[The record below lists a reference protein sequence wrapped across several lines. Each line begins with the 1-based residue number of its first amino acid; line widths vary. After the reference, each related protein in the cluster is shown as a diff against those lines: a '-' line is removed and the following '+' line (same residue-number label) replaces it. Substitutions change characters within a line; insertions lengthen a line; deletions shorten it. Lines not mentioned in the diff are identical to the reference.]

1 MSAEL
6 ALAVVS
12 VVDICIKLANKTLR
26 ICQAFRTAKKD
37 LCDQVLLLETIWT
50 KLEIQLVFLR
60 GIKDHLTEELAQ
72 CHFDLLQRLHGTLLQ
87 AVSQLEAAASSIVAS
102 TSTGQGHVLTR
113 MLQLDRW
120 RYAVAKRGLDALMTE
135 LQCWQSLFD
144 PSWYTIMLI
153 GGKVLDPALQQLGQD
168 RSRQLPHKQSP
179 ASPLDHMFALRKAID
194 YTINTDIRSA
204 NSIVMDETGWD
215 FTTATSIPFSS
226 VNVVARP
233 KSQSLYVMEGLGTA
247 PNTNTNTTSDAY
259 QLCRRLQSVD
269 PSIFGL
275 LRCKGLLE
283 IIDDNKTFPPGP
295 QIVYHT
301 PAQADP
307 LKPPT
312 TLRSLLLEQRP
323 VCLSSVI
330 VLAKQL
336 VRSVSFVHT
345 CDLVHK
351 NIRPDNILLFP
362 TALASL
368 RPLELGQAFLVGFSQ
383 FRSINMETNRLGDT
397 AWSVHREPKMVKPH
411 TLVIGAFALFGSV
424 KAVTVGS
431 TKHDPKPGPACLS
444 PKAVQSASLYTGL
457 EEGTTGIRPGLSKS
471 DTNPSNFINFCVGQ
485 TLTNGRQN
493 SAGSCNGIPMGKIPA
508 SSNMITSIITHP
520 QPGDIIPAQ
529 KTFNVTIQTRHLRA
543 GFLVNPSVAY
553 YTAPQDLDEN
563 GDIIGHCHITI
574 QNIGSLR
581 SVNPPDPT
589 KFAYFKGVDD
599 EGNGKGGLQ
608 AEVTGGLLE
617 GVYRVCTIISA
628 RNHQPV
634 VMPIA
639 QRGSQDDC
647 TKFVVQKAE

>member
-37 LCDQVLLLETIWT
+37 LCDKVLLLETIWT

-72 CHFDLLQRLHGTLLQ
+72 CHFDLLQRLRGTLLQ

-102 TSTGQGHVLTR
+102 TSTGQGQVLTR

-168 RSRQLPHKQSP
+168 RSRQLPHSQSP

-233 KSQSLYVMEGLGTA
+233 ESQSLYIMEGIGIA
-247 PNTNTNTTSDAY
+247 PNTNTNTTSDAH

-275 LRCKGLLE
+275 LRCRGLIE

-362 TALASL
+362 TALAAL

-397 AWSVHREPKMVKPH
+397 AWYRNLYRHPARQGLCILERYVMQHDIYSLGVCLLEIGLWRSLVWYPSTSSSTSSTYHHPNHANSSSSVPTPVPGYSLQLRKHLSDRDFEHAHLPGSTSWIKEDLVLLAKQ
-411 TLVIGAFALFGSV
+411 TLPQRMGRLYTEIVVDCLTCLDDGNNEFGSSD
-424 KAVTVGS
+424 VTHNKQDLIVVGI
-431 TKHDPKPGPACLS
+431 KFVERIL
-444 PKAVQSASLYTGL
+444 
-457 EEGTTGIRPGLSKS
+457 
-471 DTNPSNFINFCVGQ
+471 
-485 TLTNGRQN
+485 
-493 SAGSCNGIPMGKIPA
+493 GKIEG
-508 SSNMITSIITHP
+508 IT
-520 QPGDIIPAQ
+520 
-529 KTFNVTIQTRHLRA
+529 L
-543 GFLVNPSVAY
+543 
-553 YTAPQDLDEN
+553 
-563 GDIIGHCHITI
+563 
-574 QNIGSLR
+574 
-581 SVNPPDPT
+581 
-589 KFAYFKGVDD
+589 
-599 EGNGKGGLQ
+599 
-608 AEVTGGLLE
+608 
-617 GVYRVCTIISA
+617 
-628 RNHQPV
+628 
-634 VMPIA
+634 
-639 QRGSQDDC
+639 
-647 TKFVVQKAE
+647 

>member
-12 VVDICIKLANKTLR
+12 VVDICIKLANKTLC

-37 LCDQVLLLETIWT
+37 LCDKVLLLETIWT
-50 KLEIQLVFLR
+50 KLETQLVFLR

-72 CHFDLLQRLHGTLLQ
+72 CHFDLLQRLQGTLLQ

-113 MLQLDRW
+113 MLQLDKW

-135 LQCWQSLFD
+135 LQCWQNLFD

-168 RSRQLPHKQSP
+168 RSRQLPHNQSP

-233 KSQSLYVMEGLGTA
+233 KSQSLYVMESIGTA

-259 QLCRRLQSVD
+259 QLCRILQSVD

-362 TALASL
+362 TALAAL

-397 AWSVHREPKMVKPH
+397 AWYRNLYRHPARQGLCILERYVMQHDIYSLGVCLLEIGLWRSLVWYPSTSSSTSSTYHHSNHAHSSSSVPTPVPGYSLQLRKHLSDRDFAHAHLPGSTSWIKEDLVLLAKQ
-411 TLVIGAFALFGSV
+411 TLPQRMGRLYTEIVVDCLTCLDDGNNEFGSSD
-424 KAVTVGS
+424 VTHNKQDLIVVGI
-431 TKHDPKPGPACLS
+431 KFVERIL
-444 PKAVQSASLYTGL
+444 
-457 EEGTTGIRPGLSKS
+457 
-471 DTNPSNFINFCVGQ
+471 
-485 TLTNGRQN
+485 
-493 SAGSCNGIPMGKIPA
+493 GKIEG
-508 SSNMITSIITHP
+508 IT
-520 QPGDIIPAQ
+520 
-529 KTFNVTIQTRHLRA
+529 L
-543 GFLVNPSVAY
+543 
-553 YTAPQDLDEN
+553 
-563 GDIIGHCHITI
+563 
-574 QNIGSLR
+574 
-581 SVNPPDPT
+581 
-589 KFAYFKGVDD
+589 
-599 EGNGKGGLQ
+599 
-608 AEVTGGLLE
+608 
-617 GVYRVCTIISA
+617 
-628 RNHQPV
+628 
-634 VMPIA
+634 
-639 QRGSQDDC
+639 
-647 TKFVVQKAE
+647 

>member
-37 LCDQVLLLETIWT
+37 LCDKVLLLETIWT

-168 RSRQLPHKQSP
+168 RSRQLPHNQSP

-194 YTINTDIRSA
+194 YTINTGIRSA

-215 FTTATSIPFSS
+215 FTTATSVPFSS
-226 VNVVARP
+226 VNVVARL
-233 KSQSLYVMEGLGTA
+233 KSQSLYVMEGIGTA
-247 PNTNTNTTSDAY
+247 PNTNTNTTSDVY

-283 IIDDNKTFPPGP
+283 IIDDNKTFPPSP

-330 VLAKQL
+330 ILAKQL

-362 TALASL
+362 TALAAL

-383 FRSINMETNRLGDT
+383 FRSINMETNCLGDT
-397 AWSVHREPKMVKPH
+397 AWYRNLYRHPARQGLCILERYVMQHDIYSLGVCLLEIGLWRSLVWYPSTSSSTSSTYHHPNHANSSSSVPTPVPGYSLQLRKHLSDRDFEHAHLPGSTSWIKEDLVLLAKQ
-411 TLVIGAFALFGSV
+411 TLPQRMGRLYTEIVVDCLTCLDNGNNEFGSSD
-424 KAVTVGS
+424 VTHN
-431 TKHDPKPGPACLS
+431 K
-444 PKAVQSASLYTGL
+444 
-457 EEGTTGIRPGLSKS
+457 
-471 DTNPSNFINFCVGQ
+471 
-485 TLTNGRQN
+485 
-493 SAGSCNGIPMGKIPA
+493 
-508 SSNMITSIITHP
+508 
-520 QPGDIIPAQ
+520 
-529 KTFNVTIQTRHLRA
+529 
-543 GFLVNPSVAY
+543 
-553 YTAPQDLDEN
+553 QDL
-563 GDIIGHCHITI
+563 I
-574 QNIGSLR
+574 
-581 SVNPPDPT
+581 
-589 KFAYFKGVDD
+589 
-599 EGNGKGGLQ
+599 
-608 AEVTGGLLE
+608 
-617 GVYRVCTIISA
+617 
-628 RNHQPV
+628 V
-634 VMPIA
+634 VGI
-639 QRGSQDDC
+639 
-647 TKFVVQKAE
+647 KFVERILGKMEGITL

>member
-37 LCDQVLLLETIWT
+37 LCDKVLLLETIWT

-102 TSTGQGHVLTR
+102 TSTEQGHVLTR

-168 RSRQLPHKQSP
+168 RSRQLPHNQSP
-179 ASPLDHMFALRKAID
+179 TSPLDHMFALRKAID

-233 KSQSLYVMEGLGTA
+233 KSQSLYVMEGIGTA

-351 NIRPDNILLFP
+351 NIRPDNSLLFP
-362 TALASL
+362 TALAAL

-397 AWSVHREPKMVKPH
+397 AWYRNLYRHPARQGLCILERYVMQHDIYSLGVCLLEIGLWRSLVWYPSTSSSTSSTYHHPNHANSSSSVPTPVPGYSLQLRKHLSDRDFDHAHLPGSTSWIKEDLVLLAKQ
-411 TLVIGAFALFGSV
+411 TLPQRMGRLYTEIVVDCLTCLDDGNNEFGSSD
-424 KAVTVGS
+424 VTHNKQDLIMVGI
-431 TKHDPKPGPACLS
+431 KFVERIL
-444 PKAVQSASLYTGL
+444 
-457 EEGTTGIRPGLSKS
+457 
-471 DTNPSNFINFCVGQ
+471 
-485 TLTNGRQN
+485 
-493 SAGSCNGIPMGKIPA
+493 GKIEG
-508 SSNMITSIITHP
+508 IT
-520 QPGDIIPAQ
+520 
-529 KTFNVTIQTRHLRA
+529 L
-543 GFLVNPSVAY
+543 
-553 YTAPQDLDEN
+553 
-563 GDIIGHCHITI
+563 
-574 QNIGSLR
+574 
-581 SVNPPDPT
+581 
-589 KFAYFKGVDD
+589 
-599 EGNGKGGLQ
+599 
-608 AEVTGGLLE
+608 
-617 GVYRVCTIISA
+617 
-628 RNHQPV
+628 
-634 VMPIA
+634 
-639 QRGSQDDC
+639 
-647 TKFVVQKAE
+647 

>member
-37 LCDQVLLLETIWT
+37 LCDKVLLLETIWT

-72 CHFDLLQRLHGTLLQ
+72 CHFDLLQRLRGTLLQ

-120 RYAVAKRGLDALMTE
+120 RYAVAKKGLDALMTE

-168 RSRQLPHKQSP
+168 RSRQLPHNQSP

-215 FTTATSIPFSS
+215 FTTATSVPFSS

-233 KSQSLYVMEGLGTA
+233 KSQSLYVMEGIGTA

-330 VLAKQL
+330 ALAKQL

-362 TALASL
+362 TALAAL

-397 AWSVHREPKMVKPH
+397 AWYRNLYRHPARQGLCILERYVMQHDIYSLGVCLLEIGLWRSLVWYPSTSSSTSSTYHHPNH
-411 TLVIGAFALFGSV
+411 TNSSSSIPTPVPGYSLQLRKHLSDRDFEHAHLPGSTSWIKEDLVLLAKQTLPQRMGRLYTEIVVDCLTCLDDGNNEFGSSD
-424 KAVTVGS
+424 VTYNKQDLIVVGI
-431 TKHDPKPGPACLS
+431 KFVERIL
-444 PKAVQSASLYTGL
+444 
-457 EEGTTGIRPGLSKS
+457 
-471 DTNPSNFINFCVGQ
+471 
-485 TLTNGRQN
+485 
-493 SAGSCNGIPMGKIPA
+493 GKIEG
-508 SSNMITSIITHP
+508 IT
-520 QPGDIIPAQ
+520 
-529 KTFNVTIQTRHLRA
+529 L
-543 GFLVNPSVAY
+543 
-553 YTAPQDLDEN
+553 
-563 GDIIGHCHITI
+563 
-574 QNIGSLR
+574 
-581 SVNPPDPT
+581 
-589 KFAYFKGVDD
+589 
-599 EGNGKGGLQ
+599 
-608 AEVTGGLLE
+608 
-617 GVYRVCTIISA
+617 
-628 RNHQPV
+628 
-634 VMPIA
+634 
-639 QRGSQDDC
+639 
-647 TKFVVQKAE
+647 

>member
-37 LCDQVLLLETIWT
+37 LCDKVLLLETIWT

-168 RSRQLPHKQSP
+168 RSRQLPHNQSP

-194 YTINTDIRSA
+194 YTINTGIRSA

-215 FTTATSIPFSS
+215 FTTATSVPFSS
-226 VNVVARP
+226 VNVVARL
-233 KSQSLYVMEGLGTA
+233 KSQSLYVMESIGTA
-247 PNTNTNTTSDAY
+247 PNTNTNTTSDVY

-330 VLAKQL
+330 ILAKQL

-362 TALASL
+362 TALAAL

-383 FRSINMETNRLGDT
+383 FRSINMETNCLGDT
-397 AWSVHREPKMVKPH
+397 AWYRNLYRHPARQGLCILERYVMQHDIYSLGVCLLEIGLWRSLVWYPSTSSLTSSTYHHPNHANSSSSVPTPVPGYSLQLRKHLSDRDFEHAHLPGSTSWIKEDLVLLAKQ
-411 TLVIGAFALFGSV
+411 TLPQRMGRLYTEIVVDCLTCLDDGNNEFGSSD
-424 KAVTVGS
+424 VTHN
-431 TKHDPKPGPACLS
+431 K
-444 PKAVQSASLYTGL
+444 
-457 EEGTTGIRPGLSKS
+457 
-471 DTNPSNFINFCVGQ
+471 
-485 TLTNGRQN
+485 
-493 SAGSCNGIPMGKIPA
+493 
-508 SSNMITSIITHP
+508 
-520 QPGDIIPAQ
+520 
-529 KTFNVTIQTRHLRA
+529 
-543 GFLVNPSVAY
+543 
-553 YTAPQDLDEN
+553 QDL
-563 GDIIGHCHITI
+563 I
-574 QNIGSLR
+574 
-581 SVNPPDPT
+581 
-589 KFAYFKGVDD
+589 
-599 EGNGKGGLQ
+599 
-608 AEVTGGLLE
+608 
-617 GVYRVCTIISA
+617 
-628 RNHQPV
+628 V
-634 VMPIA
+634 VGI
-639 QRGSQDDC
+639 
-647 TKFVVQKAE
+647 KFVERILGKMEGITL

>member
-37 LCDQVLLLETIWT
+37 LCDKVLLLETIWT

-72 CHFDLLQRLHGTLLQ
+72 CHFDLLQRLRGTLLQ

-120 RYAVAKRGLDALMTE
+120 RYAVAKKGLDALMTE

-168 RSRQLPHKQSP
+168 RSRQLPHNQSP

-215 FTTATSIPFSS
+215 FTTATSVPFSS

-233 KSQSLYVMEGLGTA
+233 KSQSLYVMEGIGTA

-283 IIDDNKTFPPGP
+283 IIDDNKTFPLGP

-330 VLAKQL
+330 ALAKQL

-362 TALASL
+362 TALAAL

-397 AWSVHREPKMVKPH
+397 AWYRNLYRHPARQGLCILERYVMQHDIYSLGVCLLEIGLWRSLVWYPSTSSSTSSTYHHPNH
-411 TLVIGAFALFGSV
+411 TNSSSSIPTPVPGYSLQLRKHLSDRDFEHAHLPGSTSWIKEDLVLLTKQTLPQRMGRLYTEIVVDCLTCLDDGNNEFGSSD
-424 KAVTVGS
+424 VTHNKQDLIVVGI
-431 TKHDPKPGPACLS
+431 KFVERIL
-444 PKAVQSASLYTGL
+444 
-457 EEGTTGIRPGLSKS
+457 
-471 DTNPSNFINFCVGQ
+471 
-485 TLTNGRQN
+485 
-493 SAGSCNGIPMGKIPA
+493 GKIEG
-508 SSNMITSIITHP
+508 IT
-520 QPGDIIPAQ
+520 
-529 KTFNVTIQTRHLRA
+529 L
-543 GFLVNPSVAY
+543 
-553 YTAPQDLDEN
+553 
-563 GDIIGHCHITI
+563 
-574 QNIGSLR
+574 
-581 SVNPPDPT
+581 
-589 KFAYFKGVDD
+589 
-599 EGNGKGGLQ
+599 
-608 AEVTGGLLE
+608 
-617 GVYRVCTIISA
+617 
-628 RNHQPV
+628 
-634 VMPIA
+634 
-639 QRGSQDDC
+639 
-647 TKFVVQKAE
+647 

>member
-37 LCDQVLLLETIWT
+37 LCDKVLLLETIWT

-72 CHFDLLQRLHGTLLQ
+72 CHFDLLQRLRGTLLQ

-120 RYAVAKRGLDALMTE
+120 RYAVAKKGLDALMTE

-168 RSRQLPHKQSP
+168 RSRQLPHNQSP

-215 FTTATSIPFSS
+215 FTTATSVPFSS

-233 KSQSLYVMEGLGTA
+233 KSQSLYVMEGIGTA

-330 VLAKQL
+330 ALAKQL

-362 TALASL
+362 TALAAL

-397 AWSVHREPKMVKPH
+397 AWYRNLYRHPARQGLCILERYVMQHDIYSLGVCLLEIGLWRSLVWYPSTSSSTSSTYHHPNH
-411 TLVIGAFALFGSV
+411 TNSSSSIPTPVPGYSLQLRKHLSDRDFEHAHLPGSTSWIKEDLVLLAKQTLPQRMGRLYTEIVVDCLTCLDDGNNEFGSSD
-424 KAVTVGS
+424 VTHNKQDLIVVGI
-431 TKHDPKPGPACLS
+431 KFVERIL
-444 PKAVQSASLYTGL
+444 
-457 EEGTTGIRPGLSKS
+457 
-471 DTNPSNFINFCVGQ
+471 
-485 TLTNGRQN
+485 
-493 SAGSCNGIPMGKIPA
+493 GKIEG
-508 SSNMITSIITHP
+508 IT
-520 QPGDIIPAQ
+520 
-529 KTFNVTIQTRHLRA
+529 L
-543 GFLVNPSVAY
+543 
-553 YTAPQDLDEN
+553 
-563 GDIIGHCHITI
+563 
-574 QNIGSLR
+574 
-581 SVNPPDPT
+581 
-589 KFAYFKGVDD
+589 
-599 EGNGKGGLQ
+599 
-608 AEVTGGLLE
+608 
-617 GVYRVCTIISA
+617 
-628 RNHQPV
+628 
-634 VMPIA
+634 
-639 QRGSQDDC
+639 
-647 TKFVVQKAE
+647 

>member
-37 LCDQVLLLETIWT
+37 LCDKVLLLETIWT

-72 CHFDLLQRLHGTLLQ
+72 CHFDLLQRLRGTLLQ

-168 RSRQLPHKQSP
+168 RSRQLPHSQSP

-233 KSQSLYVMEGLGTA
+233 ESQSLYIMEGIGIA

-275 LRCKGLLE
+275 LRCKGLIE

-362 TALASL
+362 TALAAL

-397 AWSVHREPKMVKPH
+397 AWYRNLYRHPARQGLCILERYVMQHDIYSLGVCLLEIGLWRSLVWYPSTSSSTSSTYHHPNHANSSSSVPTPVPGYSLQLRKHLSDRDFEHAHLPGSTSWIKEDLVLLAKQ
-411 TLVIGAFALFGSV
+411 TLPQRMGRLYTEIVVDCLTCLDDGNNEFGSSD
-424 KAVTVGS
+424 VTHNKQDLIVVGI
-431 TKHDPKPGPACLS
+431 KFVERIL
-444 PKAVQSASLYTGL
+444 
-457 EEGTTGIRPGLSKS
+457 
-471 DTNPSNFINFCVGQ
+471 
-485 TLTNGRQN
+485 
-493 SAGSCNGIPMGKIPA
+493 GKIEG
-508 SSNMITSIITHP
+508 IT
-520 QPGDIIPAQ
+520 
-529 KTFNVTIQTRHLRA
+529 L
-543 GFLVNPSVAY
+543 
-553 YTAPQDLDEN
+553 
-563 GDIIGHCHITI
+563 
-574 QNIGSLR
+574 
-581 SVNPPDPT
+581 
-589 KFAYFKGVDD
+589 
-599 EGNGKGGLQ
+599 
-608 AEVTGGLLE
+608 
-617 GVYRVCTIISA
+617 
-628 RNHQPV
+628 
-634 VMPIA
+634 
-639 QRGSQDDC
+639 
-647 TKFVVQKAE
+647 

>member
-37 LCDQVLLLETIWT
+37 LCDKVLLLETIWT

-72 CHFDLLQRLHGTLLQ
+72 CHFDLLQRLRGTLLQ

-120 RYAVAKRGLDALMTE
+120 RYAVAKKGLDALMTE

-168 RSRQLPHKQSP
+168 RSRQLPHNQSP

-215 FTTATSIPFSS
+215 FTTATSVPFSS

-233 KSQSLYVMEGLGTA
+233 KSQSLYVMEGIGTA

-283 IIDDNKTFPPGP
+283 IIDDNKTFPLGP

-330 VLAKQL
+330 ALAKQL

-362 TALASL
+362 TALAAL

-397 AWSVHREPKMVKPH
+397 AWYRNLYRHPARQGLCILERYVMQHDIYSLGVCLLEIGLWRSLVWYPSTSSSTSSTYHHPNH
-411 TLVIGAFALFGSV
+411 TNSSSSIPTPVPGYSLQLRKHLSDRDFEHAHLPGSTSWIKEDLVLLAKQTLPQRMGRLYTEIVVDCLTCLDDGNNEFGSSD
-424 KAVTVGS
+424 VTYNKQDLIVVGI
-431 TKHDPKPGPACLS
+431 KFVERIL
-444 PKAVQSASLYTGL
+444 
-457 EEGTTGIRPGLSKS
+457 
-471 DTNPSNFINFCVGQ
+471 
-485 TLTNGRQN
+485 
-493 SAGSCNGIPMGKIPA
+493 GKIEG
-508 SSNMITSIITHP
+508 IT
-520 QPGDIIPAQ
+520 
-529 KTFNVTIQTRHLRA
+529 L
-543 GFLVNPSVAY
+543 
-553 YTAPQDLDEN
+553 
-563 GDIIGHCHITI
+563 
-574 QNIGSLR
+574 
-581 SVNPPDPT
+581 
-589 KFAYFKGVDD
+589 
-599 EGNGKGGLQ
+599 
-608 AEVTGGLLE
+608 
-617 GVYRVCTIISA
+617 
-628 RNHQPV
+628 
-634 VMPIA
+634 
-639 QRGSQDDC
+639 
-647 TKFVVQKAE
+647 